1 MSSLSQEEHDSVVGQ
16 PAARRRAARKS
27 RPNAADTMAEQIKKF
42 WQAHDPSGSIFAE
55 AKELARLI
63 FRKRKRVVPQDL
75 WITGAAESGEKQH
88 DTAVVSEIHMLQ
100 QMKDTLELRH
110 EYLKGAGRELN
121 HVLKNEKERQEFLKF
136 AKDRY
141 HSDPEQ
147 KELQRRDVE
156 DGGNKKMHA
165 GKHSRWS
172 MEMQRRC
179 GDKTFWECVS
189 FTGAFNLAALAKTL
203 RTASP
208 ERDPAKLSIQ
218 KRRTRA
224 ARRARQRVRKAKSLK
239 KRHQKGNGIRL
250 TRQAMAMTKDLD
262 NGLLMPSNSRW
273 KKRAADA
280 IERVEMPR
288 TLLRPKS
295 KAKSKL
301 KSQASASPVE
311 AVEAAARVAVDSKG
325 SCLASDP
332 QHQEFLTYLEEKC
345 KTKES
350 GYGRVKHKNGT
361 HTEIGPHRG
370 RLTRTT
376 LDNIL
381 DDWNPPT
388 WPDSIDDEAEE
399 ETMAHNGGSLRT
411 AHDGG
416 PSPIS
421 SGILDYLGR
430 NRPET

>member
-1 MSSLSQEEHDSVVGQ
+1 
-16 PAARRRAARKS
+16 
-27 RPNAADTMAEQIKKF
+27 MATTVPINRLMEV
-42 WQAHDPSGSIFAE
+42 
-55 AKELARLI
+55 LA
-63 FRKRKRVVPQDL
+63 
-75 WITGAAESGEKQH
+75 
-88 DTAVVSEIHMLQ
+88 
-100 QMKDTLELRH
+100 LRH
-110 EYLKGAGRELN
+110 EFLEAKSIELN
-121 HVLKNEKERQEFLKF
+121 HVLQDGRERADFLKF

-147 KELQRRDVE
+147 KELQQRDVE

-295 KAKSKL
+295 KAKCKL

-332 QHQEFLTYLEEKC
+332 QHRQFLTYPEKKR
-345 KTKES
+345 KTRES

-361 HTEIGPHRG
+361 STDIGPHTG
-370 RLTRTT
+370 GLTRTT
-376 LDNIL
+376 LDDIL
-381 DDWNPPT
+381 DDLNPPMR
-388 WPDSIDDEAEE
+388 PDSTDDKAEE
-399 ETMAHNGGSLRT
+399 ETMAP
-411 AHDGG
+411 DIE

-421 SGILDYLGR
+421 KRILAYLGNR
-430 NRPET
+430 NKKPS